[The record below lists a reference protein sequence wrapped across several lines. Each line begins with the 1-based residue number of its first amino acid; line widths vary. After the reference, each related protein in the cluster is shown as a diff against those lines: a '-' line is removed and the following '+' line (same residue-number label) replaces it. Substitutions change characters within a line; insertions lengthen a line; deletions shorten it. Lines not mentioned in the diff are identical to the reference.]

1 MNLSLIDWLIALV
14 AIVVL
19 FLGVRLSKKFV
30 RSVAD
35 FLSAGRSAGRYMI
48 TVSQGMAAIGAITIV
63 GQWEMNYVAGFALR
77 WWEFIMAVV
86 LLIMT
91 VSGWVIYRFRQTRAL
106 TIAQFLEMR
115 YSRNF
120 RIFAGIL
127 AFVSGLLNFGIF
139 PAVSARFLIYF
150 TGIPLSFNFAGL
162 DIPTFPAVMGGF
174 LLISLYF
181 VYTGGQIAVIITEF
195 IQGIFSNFTFLI
207 IIIVCLL
214 FVNWDQVFQAV
225 TSVPKDASL
234 INPYKTSEV
243 PDFNFWY
250 FLINVIGVIYVKLSW
265 QGNQGFNSSA
275 KSAHEAKM
283 GEVLGNLRD
292 IPRWLFLIFIPIIAY
307 TVLHHTDFISIA
319 NGVNST
325 LSSVGN
331 DAVKNQLRIPI
342 VLSKMLPIGV
352 MGAFMAV
359 MLMATIGTHNSYMH
373 SWGSIFIQDVIMPFR
388 KKPFEHLMHL
398 KVLRISIF
406 GVTLFIFTFSLLFP
420 MTDYIFL
427 YFAITAAIFVGGS
440 GAVIIGG
447 LYWKKG
453 TTAAA
458 WSALIIG
465 SVISV
470 TGIILQQVYPGF
482 PINGQYFWG
491 IAMGVST
498 VVYIVVSL
506 LTPKEDFNMDK
517 MLHRGKYAIK
527 DETIVVDKVPLKG
540 FKMLGMGKEFTRGDK
555 VIYIT
560 AYTWTFI
567 WVVVFIIGTIFNIA
581 GDVPDSS
588 WMSFWKTFVI
598 INLAASFLVIIWF
611 TIGGIKDF
619 KDMLN
624 RLTTNVRD
632 HKDDGTV
639 IREIPEEE
647 REEIPEILAPVPES
661 AVIPSVASLQKNIKI
676 TKNEKEV

>member
-1 MNLSLIDWLIALV
+1 MNLSLIDWLIV
-14 AIVVL
+14 AVCLGVL
-19 FLGVRLSKKFV
+19 FFGVNLSKKLV

-35 FLSAGRSAGRYMI
+35 FLSAGRTAGRYMI

-86 LLIMT
+86 LLAIT

-115 YSRNF
+115 YSKNF
-120 RIFAGIL
+120 RIFTGIL
-127 AFVSGLLNFGIF
+127 AFISGLLNFGIF

-150 TGIPLSFNFAGL
+150 TGIPNYINIGSLEIS
-162 DIPTFPAVMGGF
+162 TFPLVMASF
-174 LLISLYF
+174 LIVSLYF
-181 VYTGGQIAVIITEF
+181 VFSGGQIAVIITEF
-195 IQGIFSNFTFLI
+195 IQGVFSNLTFLV
-207 IIIVCLL
+207 IIVFCLF
-214 FVNWDQVFQAV
+214 FVNWGQIFQAV
-225 TSVPKDASL
+225 ITAPQNASL

-243 PDFNFWY
+243 PDFNFFY
-250 FLINVIGVIYVKLSW
+250 FLINVVGVIYVKLSW
-265 QGNQGFNSSA
+265 QGSQGFNSSA

-292 IPRWLFLIFIPIIAY
+292 IPKWLFLVLIPIIAY
-307 TVLHHTDFISIA
+307 TILHGADFKNIA
-319 NGVNST
+319 DSVNIT
-325 LSSVGN
+325 MQGIGN
-331 DAVKNQLRIPI
+331 KEVQNQLRIPL
-342 VLSKMLPIGV
+342 VLSKILPTGI

-388 KKPFEHLMHL
+388 KKPYEPEQHL
-398 KVLRISIF
+398 KVLRISIL
-406 GVTLFIFTFSLLFP
+406 GVCIFIFVFSLVFP

-458 WSALIIG
+458 WSALIVG

-470 TGIILQQVYPGF
+470 TGIILQQIYKNF

-491 IAMGVST
+491 IAMGVSSL
-498 VVYIVVSL
+498 VYVAVSML
-506 LTPKEDFNMDK
+506 GKKEDFDMDK

-527 DETIVVDKVPLKG
+527 EESVIVDEVPVKG
-540 FKMLGMGKEFTRGDK
+540 FKMLGIGKEFTKGDK
-555 VIYIT
+555 IIYIT

-567 WVVVFIIGTIFNIA
+567 WIAVFIIGTVFNLS

-588 WMSFWKTFVI
+588 WIKFWKYFVN
-598 INLAASFLVIIWF
+598 INLLASIIVIIWF
-611 TIGGIKDF
+611 MLGGIKDF
-619 KDMLN
+619 KEMIH
-624 RLTTNVRD
+624 RLTHMERN

-639 IREIPEEE
+639 NNE
-647 REEIPEILAPVPES
+647 R
-661 AVIPSVASLQKNIKI
+661 N
-676 TKNEKEV
+676 

>member
-1 MNLSLIDWLIALV
+1 MNLTLLDWI
-14 AIVVL
+14 IVVL
-19 FLGVRLSKKFV
+19 CLSVLFFSVRLSKKFV
-30 RSVAD
+30 KSVVD
-35 FLSAGRSAGRYMI
+35 FLSAGRAAGRYMI
-48 TVSQGMAAIGAITIV
+48 TVSQGMAFIGAITIV

-86 LLIMT
+86 LLFIT

-115 YSRNF
+115 YSKNF

-127 AFVSGLLNFGIF
+127 AFISGLLNFGIF

-150 TGIPLSFNFAGL
+150 CGFPLSFNFLG
-162 DIPTFPAVMGGF
+162 IEVSTFPVVMASF

-181 VYTGGQIAVIITEF
+181 VFAGGQIAVIITEF
-195 IQGIFSNFTFLI
+195 IQGVFSNLTFLVI
-207 IIIVCLL
+207 IAFCLF
-214 FVNWDQVFQAV
+214 FVNWDQIFQAV
-225 TSVPKDASL
+225 ITAPKDASL

-250 FLINVIGVIYVKLSW
+250 FVINVIGVIYVKLSW
-265 QGNQGFNSSA
+265 QGTSGFNSSA

-292 IPRWLFLIFIPIIAY
+292 IPKWLFLVFIPIIAY
-307 TVLHHTDFISIA
+307 TILHHSDFSAIA
-319 NGVNST
+319 NDVNQT
-325 LSSVGN
+325 MGTIGN
-331 DAVKNQLRIPI
+331 HEVQNQLRIPL
-342 VLSKMLPIGV
+342 VLSKILPVGV

-388 KKPFEHLMHL
+388 KKPFEPARHL
-398 KVLRISIF
+398 KVLKISIL
-406 GVTLFIFTFSLLFP
+406 GVCLFIFFFSLLFP

-453 TTAAA
+453 TTTAA
-458 WSALIIG
+458 WSALITG
-465 SVISV
+465 SVVSV
-470 TGIILQQVYPGF
+470 IGIILQQIYPDF

-491 IAMGVST
+491 MSMGVST
-498 VVYIVVSL
+498 LVYVLVSL
-506 LTPKEDFNMDK
+506 LGKREDFDMDK
-517 MLHRGKYAIK
+517 MLHRGKYALK
-527 DETIVVDKVPLKG
+527 EETVIVDQVPVKG
-540 FKMLGMGKEFTRGDK
+540 LKMLGMGKEFTKGDK
-555 VIYIT
+555 IIYLT

-567 WVVVFIIGTIFNIA
+567 WIVVFIIGTIINLS

-588 WMSFWKTFVI
+588 WMSFWKTFVL
-598 INLAASFLVIIWF
+598 INLAASFIIIIWF
-611 TIGGIKDF
+611 ALGGIKDF
-619 KDMLN
+619 REMLH
-624 RLTTNVRD
+624 RLNTMVRD

-639 IREIPEEE
+639 RHETPEEKIE
-647 REEIPEILAPVPES
+647 LTGETLTSNLQTEPV
-661 AVIPSVASLQKNIKI
+661 KD
-676 TKNEKEV
+676 

>member
-1 MNLSLIDWLIALV
+1 MNLSLIDWLIVL
-14 AIVVL
+14 ICIMVL
-19 FLGVRLSKKFV
+19 FFGVRLSKKFV
-30 RSVAD
+30 QSVAD
-35 FLSAGRSAGRYMI
+35 FLSAGRTAGRYMI

-86 LLIMT
+86 LLAIT
-91 VSGWVIYRFRQTRAL
+91 VSGWVLYRFRQTRAL

-120 RIFAGIL
+120 RIFTGIL
-127 AFVSGLLNFGIF
+127 AFISGLLNFGIF

-150 TGIPLSFNFAGL
+150 TGLPLSISLVG
-162 DIPTFPAVMGGF
+162 IEVSTFPIVMASF
-174 LLISLYF
+174 LIISLYF
-181 VYTGGQIAVIITEF
+181 VFSGGQIAVIITEF
-195 IQGIFSNFTFLI
+195 IQGVFSNLTFLI
-207 IIIVCLL
+207 IIVFCLF
-214 FVNWDQVFQAV
+214 FVDWSQIFQAV
-225 TSVPKDASL
+225 TSAPKDASL

-250 FLINVIGVIYVKLSW
+250 FLINVIGVIYSKLSW
-265 QGNQGFNSSA
+265 QGSQGFNSSA

-292 IPRWLFLIFIPIIAY
+292 IPKWLFLVFIPIVAY
-307 TVLHHTDFISIA
+307 TILHNSDFKSIS
-319 NGVNST
+319 
-325 LSSVGN
+325 
-331 DAVKNQLRIPI
+331 DAVGSTMSSLGSKEVQNQLRIPL
-342 VLSKMLPIGV
+342 VLSKILPVGV

-388 KKPFEHLMHL
+388 KTPFEPMQHL
-398 KVLRISIF
+398 KVLRISIL
-406 GVTLFIFTFSLLFP
+406 GVCIFIFFFSLFFP

-447 LYWKKG
+447 LYWKRG

-458 WSALIIG
+458 WSALITG

-470 TGIILQQVYPGF
+470 TGIILQQIYPDF

-491 IAMGVST
+491 IAMGSSSL
-498 VVYIVVSL
+498 VYIFVSL
-506 LTPKEDFNMDK
+506 LGKKENFNMDK
-517 MLHRGKYAIK
+517 LLHRGRYAIK
-527 DETIVVDKVPLKG
+527 AETIIVDEVPVKG
-540 FKMLGMGKEFTRGDK
+540 LKMLGMGKEFTKGDK
-555 VIYIT
+555 IIYLT

-567 WVVVFIIGTIFNIA
+567 WVVVFILGTIFNLS

-588 WMSFWKTFVI
+588 WMKFWEIFVI
-598 INLAASFLVIIWF
+598 VNLIASVIVIIWF
-611 TIGGIKDF
+611 TLGGIKDF
-619 KDMLN
+619 REMLH
-624 RLTTNVRD
+624 RLKTMVRN

-639 IREIPEEE
+639 IKDVAEE
-647 REEIPEILAPVPES
+647 
-661 AVIPSVASLQKNIKI
+661 VI
-676 TKNEKEV
+676 

>member
-1 MNLSLIDWLIALV
+1 MNLTIIDWVIVALCLS
-14 AIVVL
+14 VL
-19 FLGVRLSKKFV
+19 FFSVRLSRKFV
-30 RSVAD
+30 KSVVD
-35 FLSAGRSAGRYMI
+35 FLSAGRAAGRYMI
-48 TVSQGMAAIGAITIV
+48 TVSQGMAFIGAITIV

-86 LLIMT
+86 LLFIT

-115 YSRNF
+115 YSRKF

-150 TGIPLSFNFAGL
+150 CGFPLSFNFLGI
-162 DIPTFPAVMGGF
+162 DVSTFPVVMASF

-181 VYTGGQIAVIITEF
+181 VFAGGQIAVIITEF
-195 IQGIFSNFTFLI
+195 IQGVFSNLTFLVI
-207 IIIVCLL
+207 ITFCLF
-214 FVNWDQVFQAV
+214 FVNWDQIFQTVITA
-225 TSVPKDASL
+225 PKDASL

-250 FLINVIGVIYVKLSW
+250 FVINVIGVIYVKLSW
-265 QGNQGFNSSA
+265 QGTSGFNSSA

-292 IPRWLFLIFIPIIAY
+292 IPKWLFLVFIPVVAY
-307 TVLHHTDFISIA
+307 AILHHSDFSAIA
-319 NGVNST
+319 NDVNQTMST
-325 LSSVGN
+325 IGN
-331 DAVKNQLRIPI
+331 HEVQNQLRIPL
-342 VLSKMLPIGV
+342 VLSKILPVGV

-388 KKPFEHLMHL
+388 KKPFEPAQHL
-398 KVLRISIF
+398 KVLKISIL
-406 GVTLFIFTFSLLFP
+406 GVCVFIFFFSLLFP

-453 TTAAA
+453 TTTAA
-458 WSALIIG
+458 WSALITG
-465 SVISV
+465 SVVSV
-470 TGIILQQVYPGF
+470 IGIILQQIFPNF

-491 IAMGVST
+491 MSMGVST
-498 VVYIVVSL
+498 LVYVLVSL
-506 LTPKEDFNMDK
+506 LGKGEDFDMDK

-527 DETIVVDKVPLKG
+527 EETVVVDSVPLKG
-540 FKMLGMGKEFTRGDK
+540 LKMLGMGKEFTKGDK
-555 VIYIT
+555 IIYLT

-567 WVVVFIIGTIFNIA
+567 WIVVFIIGTIFNLS

-588 WMSFWKTFVI
+588 WMAFWKTFIV
-598 INLAASFLVIIWF
+598 INLAASFIIIIWF
-611 TIGGIKDF
+611 ALGGIKDF
-619 KDMLN
+619 REMLH
-624 RLTTNVRD
+624 RLKTTVRD

-639 IREIPEEE
+639 RHEIREEKTELTGDTLTSDFQTE
-647 REEIPEILAPVPES
+647 PV
-661 AVIPSVASLQKNIKI
+661 KD
-676 TKNEKEV
+676 

>member
-1 MNLSLIDWLIALV
+1 MNLSLIDWLIAFLS
-14 AIVVL
+14 ILVL
-19 FLGVRLSKKFV
+19 FFGVRLSKKFV
-30 RSVAD
+30 KSVVD

-77 WWEFIMAVV
+77 WWEFTMAVV
-86 LLIMT
+86 LLIIT

-106 TIAQFLEMR
+106 TIAQFLEIR

-127 AFVSGLLNFGIF
+127 AFISGLLNFGIF

-150 TGIPLSFNFAGL
+150 CGLPLSFNVAGL
-162 DIPTFPAVMGGF
+162 ELSTFPLVMAAF
-174 LLISLYF
+174 LLISVYF
-181 VYTGGQIAVIITEF
+181 VFSGGQIAVIITEF
-195 IQGIFSNFTFLI
+195 IQGVFSNFTFLI
-207 IIIVCLL
+207 IIIFCLF
-214 FVNWDQVFQAV
+214 FVNWDQIFQAV
-225 TSVPKDASL
+225 TTVPKDASL

-265 QGNQGFNSSA
+265 QGTQGFNSSA

-292 IPRWLFLIFIPIIAY
+292 IPRWLFLVFIPIIAY
-307 TVLHHTDFISIA
+307 TILHNADFSAIA
-319 NGVNST
+319 DGVNKT
-325 LSSVGN
+325 LSGVGN
-331 DAVKNQLRIPI
+331 SAIQNQLRIPL
-342 VLSKMLPIGV
+342 VLSKILPVGV
-352 MGAFMAV
+352 MGAFLAV

-373 SWGSIFIQDVIMPFR
+373 SWGSIFIQDIIMPFR
-388 KKPFEHLMHL
+388 KKTFEPKQHLR
-398 KVLRISIF
+398 VLRLAIL
-406 GVTLFIFTFSLLFP
+406 GVCIFIFLFSLFFP

-447 LYWKKG
+447 LYWKRG
-453 TTAAA
+453 TTSAA
-458 WSALIIG
+458 WSALIVG

-470 TGIILQQVYPGF
+470 VGIILQQIYPGF

-491 IAMGVST
+491 IAMGISSLI
-498 VVYIVVSL
+498 YILVSL
-506 LTPKEDFNMDK
+506 LGKKTDFDMDK
-517 MLHRGKYAIK
+517 MLHRGKYEIK
-527 DETIVVDKVPLKG
+527 EETVVVNKVPLKG
-540 FKMLGMGKEFTRGDK
+540 LKILGMGKEFTKGDK
-555 VIYIT
+555 IIYLS
-560 AYTWTFI
+560 AYGWTFI
-567 WVVVFIIGTIFNIA
+567 WVVVFIIGTIFNLS

-598 INLAASFLVIIWF
+598 INLSVSFFIITWF

-619 KDMLN
+619 KEMLN
-624 RLTTNVRD
+624 RLKTTVRD
-632 HKDDGTV
+632 HNDDGTV
-639 IREIPEEE
+639 RKE
-647 REEIPEILAPVPES
+647 
-661 AVIPSVASLQKNIKI
+661 I
-676 TKNEKEV
+676 TKEIN

>member
-1 MNLSLIDWLIALV
+1 MNLTIIDWVIVALCLS
-14 AIVVL
+14 VL
-19 FLGVRLSKKFV
+19 FFSVRLSRKFV
-30 RSVAD
+30 KSVVD
-35 FLSAGRSAGRYMI
+35 FLSAGRAAGRYMI
-48 TVSQGMAAIGAITIV
+48 TVSQGMAFIGAITIV

-86 LLIMT
+86 LLFIT

-115 YSRNF
+115 YSRKF

-150 TGIPLSFNFAGL
+150 CGFPLSFNFLGI
-162 DIPTFPAVMGGF
+162 DVSTFPVVMASF

-181 VYTGGQIAVIITEF
+181 VFAGGQIAVIITEF
-195 IQGIFSNFTFLI
+195 IQGVFSNLTFLVI
-207 IIIVCLL
+207 ITFCLF
-214 FVNWDQVFQAV
+214 FVNWDQIFQTVITA
-225 TSVPKDASL
+225 PKDASL

-250 FLINVIGVIYVKLSW
+250 FVINVIGVIYVKLSW
-265 QGNQGFNSSA
+265 QGTSGFNSSA

-292 IPRWLFLIFIPIIAY
+292 IPKWLFLVFIPVVAY
-307 TVLHHTDFISIA
+307 AILHHSDFSAIA
-319 NGVNST
+319 NDVNQTMST
-325 LSSVGN
+325 IGN
-331 DAVKNQLRIPI
+331 HEVQNQLRIPL
-342 VLSKMLPIGV
+342 VLSKILPVGV

-388 KKPFEHLMHL
+388 KKPFEPAQHLRVL
-398 KVLRISIF
+398 KISIL
-406 GVTLFIFTFSLLFP
+406 GVCVFIFFFSLLFP

-453 TTAAA
+453 TTTAA
-458 WSALIIG
+458 WSALITG
-465 SVISV
+465 SVVSV
-470 TGIILQQVYPGF
+470 IGIILQQIFPNF

-491 IAMGVST
+491 MSMGVST
-498 VVYIVVSL
+498 LVYVLVSL
-506 LTPKEDFNMDK
+506 LGKGEDFDMDK

-527 DETIVVDKVPLKG
+527 EETVVVDSVPLKG
-540 FKMLGMGKEFTRGDK
+540 LKMLGMGKEFTKGDK
-555 VIYIT
+555 IIYLT

-567 WVVVFIIGTIFNIA
+567 WIVVFIIGTIFNLS

-588 WMSFWKTFVI
+588 WMAFWKTFIV
-598 INLAASFLVIIWF
+598 INLAASFIIIIWF
-611 TIGGIKDF
+611 ALGGIKDF
-619 KDMLN
+619 REMLH
-624 RLTTNVRD
+624 RLKTTVRD

-639 IREIPEEE
+639 RHEIREEKIELTGDTLTSDFQTE
-647 REEIPEILAPVPES
+647 PV
-661 AVIPSVASLQKNIKI
+661 KD
-676 TKNEKEV
+676 

>member
-1 MNLSLIDWLIALV
+1 MNLSLIDWLIALFSI
-14 AIVVL
+14 AVL
-19 FLGVRLSKKFV
+19 FFVVRLSKKFV

-35 FLSAGRSAGRYMI
+35 FLSAGRTAGRYMI

-63 GQWEMNYVAGFALR
+63 GQWEINYVAGFALR
-77 WWEFIMAVV
+77 WWEFTMAVV
-86 LLIMT
+86 LLIIT
-91 VSGWVIYRFRQTRAL
+91 VSGWVLYRFRQTRAL
-106 TIAQFLEMR
+106 TIAQFLEIR

-127 AFVSGLLNFGIF
+127 AFISGLLNFGIF

-150 TGIPLSFNFAGL
+150 CGFPLSFKVAGIEL
-162 DIPTFPAVMGGF
+162 STFPLVMAFF

-181 VYTGGQIAVIITEF
+181 VFAGGQIAVIITEF
-195 IQGIFSNFTFLI
+195 IQGIFSNLTFLI
-207 IIIVCLL
+207 IITFCL
-214 FVNWDQVFQAV
+214 FFINWDQIFQAI
-225 TSVPKDASL
+225 TTVPQNASL

-243 PDFNFWY
+243 PDFNLWY
-250 FLINVIGVIYVKLSW
+250 FLINVVGVIYVKLSW
-265 QGNQGFNSSA
+265 QGSQGFNSSA

-292 IPRWLFLIFIPIIAY
+292 IPKWLFLIFIPIVAY
-307 TVLHHTDFISIA
+307 AILHHPDFSSIA
-319 NGVNST
+319 NNVNNT
-325 LSSVGN
+325 LSTVGN
-331 DAVKNQLRIPI
+331 NAIQNQLRIPI
-342 VLSKMLPIGV
+342 VLSKILPVGV

-388 KKPFEHLMHL
+388 KKPFEPKQHL
-398 KVLRISIF
+398 KVLRISIL
-406 GVTLFIFTFSLLFP
+406 GVCIFIFFFSLLFP

-458 WSALIIG
+458 WSALIVG
-465 SVISV
+465 SVVSV
-470 TGIILQQVYPGF
+470 TGIILQQIFPGF

-491 IAMGVST
+491 IAMGISSL
-498 VVYIVVSL
+498 VYIIVSL
-506 LTPKEDFNMDK
+506 SAKRTDFDMDK

-527 DETIVVDKVPLKG
+527 EETIIVDEVPLKG
-540 FKMLGMGKEFTRGDK
+540 FKMLGMGKEFTKGDK
-555 VIYIT
+555 IIYLA

-567 WVVVFIIGTIFNIA
+567 WFAVFIIGTIFNLSGNVA
-581 GDVPDSS
+581 DSS
-588 WMSFWKTFVI
+588 WMSFWKNFI
-598 INLAASFLVIIWF
+598 LINLSASFLVIVWF

-619 KDMLN
+619 REMLH
-624 RLTTNVRD
+624 RLKTMVRD

-639 IREIPEEE
+639 QKEPHDENTEQSELPPQEI
-647 REEIPEILAPVPES
+647 IPQVDP
-661 AVIPSVASLQKNIKI
+661 
-676 TKNEKEV
+676 

>member
-1 MNLSLIDWLIALV
+1 MNLTLIDWS
-14 AIVVL
+14 IVILCMTVL
-19 FLGVRLSKKFV
+19 FIAVLISKKFV
-30 RSVAD
+30 QSVAD

-86 LLIMT
+86 LLIIT
-91 VSGWVIYRFRQTRAL
+91 VSGWVLYRFRQTRAL

-127 AFVSGLLNFGIF
+127 AFISGLLNFGIF

-150 TGIPLSFNFAGL
+150 VGFPLSFTLFGI
-162 DIPTFPAVMGGF
+162 DVSTFPVVMASF

-181 VYTGGQIAVIITEF
+181 VFVGGQIAVIITEF
-195 IQGIFSNFTFLI
+195 IQGVFSNFTFLV
-207 IIIVCLL
+207 IVVFCIF
-214 FVNWDQVFQAV
+214 FVNWDQIFLAV
-225 TSVPKDASL
+225 TTAPKDASL
-234 INPYKTSEV
+234 INPYKTSEI

-250 FLINVIGVIYVKLSW
+250 FLINVIGVVYVKLSW
-265 QGNQGFNSSA
+265 QGSQGFNSSA

-292 IPRWLFLIFIPIIAY
+292 IPKWLFLVFVPVVAY
-307 TVLHHTDFISIA
+307 TILHNPDFSSITASVNVALSGIS
-319 NGVNST
+319 NHEVQ
-325 LSSVGN
+325 
-331 DAVKNQLRIPI
+331 NQLRIPI
-342 VLSKMLPIGV
+342 VLSKILPVGV

-373 SWGSIFIQDVIMPFR
+373 SWGSIFIQDILMPFR
-388 KKPFEHLMHL
+388 NKPFEPAQHL
-398 KVLRISIF
+398 KVLRISIL
-406 GVTLFIFTFSLLFP
+406 GVCIFIFFFSLFFP

-458 WSALIIG
+458 WSALIVGSIVSIG
-465 SVISV
+465 
-470 TGIILQQVYPGF
+470 GIILQQLVPHF

-491 IAMGVST
+491 ISMGVSSI
-498 VVYIVVSL
+498 VYVIVSL
-506 LTPKEDFNMDK
+506 LGKQPDFDMDK
-517 MLHRGKYAIK
+517 MLHRGAYAVKEDIVIA
-527 DETIVVDKVPLKG
+527 DEVPVKG
-540 FKMLGMGKEFTRGDK
+540 LKMLGMGKEFTKGDK
-555 VIYIT
+555 IIYLA
-560 AYTWTFI
+560 AYSWTFI
-567 WVVVFIIGTIFNIA
+567 WVVAFIVGTLVNLT
-581 GDVPDSS
+581 GEVQDST
-588 WMSFWKTFVI
+588 WMEFWKMFI
-598 INLAASFLVIIWF
+598 LINLFVSFLVIIWF

-619 KDMLN
+619 KEMLV
-624 RLTTNVRD
+624 RLKTRIRD
-632 HKDDGTV
+632 HKDDG
-639 IREIPEEE
+639 
-647 REEIPEILAPVPES
+647 
-661 AVIPSVASLQKNIKI
+661 SVQH
-676 TKNEKEV
+676 